1 MKLLQSNDF
10 MDIKRL
16 QNQEIIY
23 GIMKLLNSMEVRKF
37 ALNWVYICTLALFI
51 SIVIIFI
58 AQFTLFVLECFCKSP
73 KSSEC
78 KEKSKSNVPILV

>member
-10 MDIKRL
+10 MVIKRL
-16 QNQEIIY
+16 QNQEIFTE
-23 GIMKLLNSMEVRKF
+23 IMKFLNSLEVMKF
-37 ALNWVYICTLALFI
+37 ALNWVYISTLALFI
-51 SIVIIFI
+51 SIIIIFI
-58 AQFTLFVLECFCKSP
+58 AQFTLFVLECFCNSP